1 MTSDEREREKKNLC
15 VVGPLR
21 LRPPA
26 TAREAATTRCGCP
39 TNHTCDTVVE
49 QCHIL
54 NDISLPSTNATAELQ
69 TFRHFATL
77 MTKVK

>member
-1 MTSDEREREKKNLC
+1 MTSAEREREKNLC

-49 QCHIL
+49 QCHTEWYIYL
-54 NDISLPSTNATAELQ
+54 YQAPTLLLSCRP
-69 TFRHFATL
+69 FATL
-77 MTKVK
+77 LL